1 MAAQG
6 FDRCTYYERLAD
18 SQDPRAAFI
27 FEGVGE
33 NELLGDFGI
42 IGGGAAGAEIDCW
55 NPALG
60 SPPGTLVLATSGPFS
75 DNYLLVT
82 EEIFEMLPG
91 MGGTEQPAVRA
102 DMVYCA
108 LEGGGGFFS
117 VGSIAWTGSLS
128 HNGYDNNIAKITGN
142 VLRRFRDEKPLD

>member
-6 FDRCTYYERLAD
+6 FDRCTYYESLAD
-18 SQDPRAAFI
+18 SRDPRAAFI

-60 SPPGTLVLATSGPFS
+60 SPPGSLVLAPPPGPS
-75 DNYLLVT
+75 PTVT
-82 EEIFEMLPG
+82 
-91 MGGTEQPAVRA
+91 
-102 DMVYCA
+102 C
-108 LEGGGGFFS
+108 
-117 VGSIAWTGSLS
+117 W
-128 HNGYDNNIAKITGN
+128 
-142 VLRRFRDEKPLD
+142 